1 MKFDISDI
9 YTVVLKNE
17 TDPFRYHCPARQW
30 DGFVLFTS
38 GNGDF
43 MQEESVYPLQSGSLV
58 LLRRGDCYR
67 FSFSAPCSY
76 ITAALDLV
84 SCSEMDRLPTVVSS
98 GGENIHHILRAAS
111 CWARHAG
118 DSFMRAKVSLLSLY
132 TNLMAE
138 SGAES
143 GQKEHPAVREARNY
157 LHENYTRHFSTAKIA
172 DRCHI
177 SPSELRLL
185 FARAT
190 GTTMTAYRDD
200 LRMQQAKELLCYSD
214 FTMKEIAD
222 MLGYCDVYHF
232 SKVFRRL
239 CGTSPGAY
247 TKRAKK

>member
-1 MKFDISDI
+1 
-9 YTVVLKNE
+9 
-17 TDPFRYHCPARQW
+17 
-30 DGFVLFTS
+30 
-38 GNGDF
+38 
-43 MQEESVYPLQSGSLV
+43 
-58 LLRRGDCYR
+58 
-67 FSFSAPCSY
+67 
-76 ITAALDLV
+76 
-84 SCSEMDRLPTVVSS
+84 
-98 GGENIHHILRAAS
+98 
-111 CWARHAG
+111 
-118 DSFMRAKVSLLSLY
+118 
-132 TNLMAE
+132 MAE
-138 SGAES
+138 NDAES
-143 GQKEHPAVREARNY
+143 GQKEHPAVWEARNY

-200 LRMQQAKELLCYSD
+200 LRMQQAKELLCFSD

-247 TKRAKK
+247 AKRAKK